1 MSGHSKWSTIKHKKA
16 ASDAKRGVLF
26 TKLTREVMLAAR
38 IGGPDPEMN
47 FRLRL
52 VIQNARAANMPTDNI
67 DRAISKGAGTAGDA
81 QRLEE
86 ITYEGYGPGG
96 AAILIQALTDN
107 RKRTVSDVRS
117 RLSKSGGNLAETGAV
132 AWGFATK
139 GTIIVDIDDGDPEE
153 VALEAVDS
161 GVEDFDIVG
170 NTIQFTTA
178 PGDLERLRGALEE
191 MASVKVQSADLAM
204 VPKNMLELG
213 DSTAKQ
219 TLRLLESL
227 EELDDVQ
234 KVYSNADFSDEVLAS
249 FSGAS

>member
-67 DRAISKGAGTAGDA
+67 DRAISK
-81 QRLEE
+81 
-86 ITYEGYGPGG
+86 GYGPGG

-191 MASVKVQSADLAM
+191 MAGVKVQSADLAM